1 MGALCCCA
9 GDVEEHLPPREYKQ
23 KRTNRVIGKFVYKQP
38 TSEIET
44 THNDKPMI
52 TVHYGLVAGK
62 WDYTNDEV
70 KPSDLLTPEERK
82 KKKEKLKGKDDY
94 EDLIDVKRNMKAAE
108 YMMKQVGVKKENLVI
123 LADPTF
129 KNFQQAIAQ
138 LKLAIKEGNE
148 DDRFTQN
155 AQVNF
160 YWGGHSGIDKNTKL
174 AVCIQ
179 NAETYPIQKVL
190 EQIGQ
195 M

>member
-1 MGALCCCA
+1 
-9 GDVEEHLPPREYKQ
+9 
-23 KRTNRVIGKFVYKQP
+23 
-38 TSEIET
+38 
-44 THNDKPMI
+44 MI

-148 DDRFTQN
+148 DDRFT
-155 AQVNF
+155 
-160 YWGGHSGIDKNTKL
+160 
-174 AVCIQ
+174 
-179 NAETYPIQKVL
+179 
-190 EQIGQ
+190 
-195 M
+195 